1 MVTISQIRKI
11 HTLKSAIG
19 LDDDLYRDMLMS
31 FGVQS
36 SKDLTYAEA
45 IIFLEILEEKAVALN
60 RWKKLPKKYSDLN
73 RSDNMATDAQLRMI
87 EGMWREICYFD
98 NDYFGTTF
106 VVRNLFYNTPARRK
120 FLKSKFKVD
129 DVMFL
134 TKAKATKVI
143 QAIKGIKNNLK
154 KCAAT
159 QNVEEKK
166 RRRKQ

>member
-11 HTLKSAIG
+11 HTLKSIIG

-45 IIFLEILEEKAVALN
+45 VIFLEILEEKAVALN
-60 RWKKLPKKYSDLN
+60 RWKKRPKKYSDLN

-87 EGMWREICYFD
+87 EGMWREICYCD
-98 NDYFGTTF
+98 NDYFATKS
-106 VVRNLFYNTPARRK
+106 LRK

-134 TKAKATKVI
+134 TKAKAIKVI

>member
-11 HTLKSAIG
+11 HTLKSIVG

-45 IIFLEILEEKAVALN
+45 VIFLEILEEKAVALN
-60 RWKKLPKKYSDLN
+60 RWKKLSKKYSDLN

-87 EGMWREICYFD
+87 EGMWREVCYFD
-98 NDYFGTTF
+98 NDYFATKS
-106 VVRNLFYNTPARRK
+106 LRK

-134 TKAKATKVI
+134 TKAKAIKVI

-159 QNVEEKK
+159 QNGEEKK

>member
-60 RWKKLPKKYSDLN
+60 RWKKLPKKYSDLIWLQML
-73 RSDNMATDAQLRMI
+73 S
-87 EGMWREICYFD
+87 
-98 NDYFGTTF
+98 
-106 VVRNLFYNTPARRK
+106 
-120 FLKSKFKVD
+120 
-129 DVMFL
+129 
-134 TKAKATKVI
+134 
-143 QAIKGIKNNLK
+143 
-154 KCAAT
+154 
-159 QNVEEKK
+159 
-166 RRRKQ
+166 

>member
-11 HTLKSAIG
+11 HTLKSIIG

-45 IIFLEILEEKAVALN
+45 VIFLEILEEKAVALN

-98 NDYFGTTF
+98 NDYFATKS
-106 VVRNLFYNTPARRK
+106 LRK

-134 TKAKATKVI
+134 TKAKAIKVI

-154 KCAAT
+154 KCATT